1 MVEHRMKDAITA
13 VSSFWY
19 TAWMLAGQPDLKD
32 LKGPQ

>member
-1 MVEHRMKDAITA
+1 MKDAITA